1 LEKKQVKKQVKKQDS
16 AKADNH
22 ESKLSPFEK
31 KGMAN
36 KPENR
41 AFQAKCNLKCS

>member
-1 LEKKQVKKQVKKQDS
+1 MTVQRQIIISQNYPK
-16 AKADNH
+16 
-22 ESKLSPFEK
+22 PIK

-41 AFQAKCNLKCS
+41 VFQTKCNLKCS